1 MVGKG
6 GVALGNVR
14 GEQREEA
21 KGDPPTTREMGVTL
35 FLTRVISWRFVLSV
49 ADSGDAMLR
58 KGAGTYDVCAAR
70 SIWGKPKEG
79 CVTLVR
85 GIR

>member
-1 MVGKG
+1 MVGEG

-14 GEQREEA
+14 VEPGEGA
-21 KGDPPTTREMGVTL
+21 MGDLQATREVGVIL

-58 KGAGTYDVCAAR
+58 KGTGTYDVCTSR
-70 SIWGKPKEG
+70 KKGEK
-79 CVTLVR
+79 
-85 GIR
+85 

>member
-14 GEQREEA
+14 GEQREGGGPE
-21 KGDPPTTREMGVTL
+21 TREMGVTL

>member
-14 GEQREEA
+14 GEQREGA

-58 KGAGTYDVCAAR
+58 KGAGIYGVSTAR
-70 SIWGKPKEG
+70 IIWEREG
-79 CVTLVR
+79 CVTLV
-85 GIR
+85 

>member
-6 GVALGNVR
+6 GVASGNVR
-14 GEQREEA
+14 GEQREGA

-58 KGAGTYDVCAAR
+58 KKGAGTYDVCTAR
-70 SIWGKPKEG
+70 SIWEKLRK
-79 CVTLVR
+79 VV
-85 GIR
+85 

>member
-1 MVGKG
+1 MS
-6 GVALGNVR
+6 GVSK
-14 GEQREEA
+14 EREGA

-58 KGAGTYDVCAAR
+58 KVRGAGTHDVFTAR
-70 SIWGKPKEG
+70 NK
-79 CVTLVR
+79 
-85 GIR
+85 